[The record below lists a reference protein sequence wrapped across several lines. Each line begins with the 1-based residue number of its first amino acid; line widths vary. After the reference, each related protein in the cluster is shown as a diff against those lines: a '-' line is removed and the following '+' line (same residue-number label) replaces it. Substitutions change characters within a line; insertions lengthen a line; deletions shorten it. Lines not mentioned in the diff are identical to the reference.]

1 MKKVD
6 EKVDMGNFT
15 TICVDE
21 VGELVVEFDDGDLYF
36 EVTLTAREVYEHLKE
51 FFDE

>member
-6 EKVDMGNFT
+6 EQVDMGNFT
-15 TICVDE
+15 TISI
-21 VGELVVEFDDGDLYF
+21 DDMGDLIVVYDDSDELF
-36 EVTLTAREVYEHLKE
+36 ELSLSAREVFEHLKE

>member
-1 MKKVD
+1 MQHVD

-15 TICVDE
+15 TIEIDDM
-21 VGELVVEFDDGDLYF
+21 GQLLITFDDGDLMF
-36 EVTLTAREVYEHLKE
+36 EIDLNARQLMEHLRE